1 MGYLSQLGQVSSDRQ
16 IGERCL
22 SPPGSS
28 ALQGA
33 CVVCAAQ
40 LVTAL
45 AQGWFR
51 QVSWWLTIVNL
62 HPSLP
67 VSVLQGHLWCAGHQ
81 AKWCCSSMVWTVNPA
96 MSWLWR
102 STSCSW
108 LRPTHWST
116 QWYTPA
122 EMLRCA
128 GPFAASSAACS
139 SAGPTTNLP
148 DTHLLPRRV
157 PAPGSCFLRTV
168 AHQWT
173 PPFSFLGL
181 RQKMGQQ
188 KYHPTASSSFPDSV
202 QPSRCMALNTLQA
215 TDLPTSE
222 HRDLGSSLCTWES
235 IQRDLAVWL
244 SNISG
249 FTYFCFKHVLYFF
262 CISLVCP
269 VDCFFLHGAVGV
281 QGRRGESCPKLCHPL
296 MQARL

>member
-1 MGYLSQLGQVSSDRQ
+1 MIPGPLLCNQPVSFFSEQ
-16 IGERCL
+16 ISYRRLKGHGLLVPVRTGVPLTGKLEKGVYPL
-22 SPPGSS
+22 L
-28 ALQGA
+28 AVLLQGA
-33 CVVCAAQ
+33 CVVCATQ

-51 QVSWWLTIVNL
+51 QVSWWPTIVNL

-67 VSVLQGHLWCAGHQ
+67 VSVLQGHLWYAGRQ
-81 AKWCCSSMVWTVNPA
+81 AKWCCSWTVWTVNPA

-116 QWYTPA
+116 QWCTPA

-128 GPFAASSAACS
+128 RPFAASSAACS

-157 PAPGSCFLRTV
+157 PAPGSCFLRTA
-168 AHQWT
+168 AHRWT

-202 QPSRCMALNTLQA
+202 QPSRCMAFNTPQA
-215 TDLPTSE
+215 TDLPASE
-222 HRDLGSSLCTWES
+222 HRDLGSSVHLGDHPKEHGS
-235 IQRDLAVWL
+235 LAL
-244 SNISG
+244 
-249 FTYFCFKHVLYFF
+249 KHLRFY
-262 CISLVCP
+262 L
-269 VDCFFLHGAVGV
+269 FLF
-281 QGRRGESCPKLCHPL
+281 
-296 MQARL
+296 